1 MRVNLRR
8 KIHKQNKNPSETMDL
23 LNQHDLEKALDTTLN
38 SMKEKTI
45 EMKSC
50 F

>member
-1 MRVNLRR
+1 
-8 KIHKQNKNPSETMDL
+8 MDL

-50 F
+50 FWDNTNTLFILRKRNQYNK